1 MFFMKQTNA
10 NANVNAKS
18 SNLSKINLAQFASK
32 LENVQLKSKKE
43 KSVIYRYPETMKDDQ
58 KKGDEGKKF
67 RNSLRNRLKS
77 LCNNILYYTKTD
89 NIEKLQENIKSFEA
103 LYKANYTLNDYSISS
118 ITNSEKREKDIEL
131 MIEIIKSVKSK

>member
-103 LYKANYTLNDYSISS
+103 FYKANYTLNDYSISS